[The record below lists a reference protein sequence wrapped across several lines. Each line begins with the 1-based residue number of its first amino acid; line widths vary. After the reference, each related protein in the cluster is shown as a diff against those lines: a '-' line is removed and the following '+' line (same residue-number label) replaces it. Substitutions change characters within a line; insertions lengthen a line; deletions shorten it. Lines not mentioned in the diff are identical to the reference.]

1 MLHIRLAQLLA
12 HRRGSISA
20 PRVRCLT
27 ACLLLLALACTG
39 AHAQNE
45 PQRVI
50 TPIGGD
56 LYRFQNNFHYSI
68 FLVTSDGIIATDPID
83 AGAAQ
88 WLESELS
95 RRFPGKPIRYVIY
108 SHSHVDHIAG
118 GHVFADTATV
128 VAHERAKERILA
140 EQVPTAVPALTFTDR
155 MTIEAG
161 GKRVELYHL
170 GRNHSDNT
178 IVIRFPDERA
188 LFAVDIVAVKRLPYR
203 DFPDGY
209 LDEWIETLKVLER
222 MDFDVL
228 ALGHGSLGTRSDVGE
243 HRRYLEL
250 LRERVKREMDAGKSV
265 EEIKRAVKMPEYE
278 SWGSYR
284 DWVELNV
291 EGMYRYLRARGR
303 N

>member
-1 MLHIRLAQLLA
+1 MLHMKLARSLA
-12 HRRGSISA
+12 ARRGSMSTA
-20 PRVRCLT
+20 SMRCLT
-27 ACLLLLALACTG
+27 ACLLLLVLTG
-39 AHAQNE
+39 TNAQAQNE
-45 PQRVI
+45 PQRAI
-50 TPIGGD
+50 TPIAGD
-56 LYRFQNNFHYSI
+56 LYRFQNNFHYSV
-68 FLVTSDGIIATDPID
+68 FLVTSDAIIATDPID

-88 WLESELS
+88 WLKSELS

-108 SHSHVDHIAG
+108 SHSHADHIAG
-118 GHVFADTATV
+118 GQVLADTATV

-140 EQVPTAVPALTFTDR
+140 EQVPTAVPALTFSDR

-161 GKRVELYHL
+161 GKRVELHYL

-178 IVIRFPDERA
+178 IVMRFPDERA

-209 LDEWIETLKVLER
+209 LDEWIQTLKTLES
-222 MDFDVL
+222 MDFDIL
-228 ALGHGSLGTRSDVGE
+228 APGHGTLGTRADVAE

-250 LRERVKREMDAGKSV
+250 LRERVKREMDAGRSL
-265 EEIKRAVKMPEYE
+265 EEIKRVVTMPEYA

-291 EGMYRYLRARGR
+291 EGMHRYLRMRAS